1 MSIFIIAVS
10 IIALLFLFINL
21 LLAPHNPYQ
30 EKDTAFEC
38 GFHSF
43 QQSRSPFN
51 IAFFIYALLY
61 LLFDLE
67 ILLIFPY
74 SVSAYANGI
83 YGLIGVLMFI
93 LLVTAGFV
101 FEIGKNALN
110 IQSRQNSTQGGK
122 ITTDK
127 EGEIITYPLENLKLF
142 YTLKNKCKQYWSAIK
157 SRVVKIFSKQIYRIK
172 KVGSKIYISRSWFI
186 AKIFKPV
193 LYMLVYLSITTF
205 IRMQDFDKEIINW
218 LTDYLG
224 KGKFITTFLE
234 LFYIVIL
241 AQIVKYSLKVITTK
255 FATMWDKNKNNSSSN
270 SKPDNKS
277 SNSKS
282 NDQSSN

>member
-1 MSIFIIAVS
+1 MSSMSIFIIAVS

-110 IQSRQNSTQGGK
+110 IQSRQNSIQGGK
-122 ITTDK
+122 ITPPK
-127 EGEIITYPLENLKLF
+127 GGKIITYLYESKRS
-142 YTLKNKCKQYWSAIK
+142 YSTLK
-157 SRVVKIFSKQIYRIK
+157 
-172 KVGSKIYISRSWFI
+172 
-186 AKIFKPV
+186 
-193 LYMLVYLSITTF
+193 
-205 IRMQDFDKEIINW
+205 
-218 LTDYLG
+218 
-224 KGKFITTFLE
+224 
-234 LFYIVIL
+234 
-241 AQIVKYSLKVITTK
+241 
-255 FATMWDKNKNNSSSN
+255 KNE
-270 SKPDNKS
+270 
-277 SNSKS
+277 
-282 NDQSSN
+282 QF